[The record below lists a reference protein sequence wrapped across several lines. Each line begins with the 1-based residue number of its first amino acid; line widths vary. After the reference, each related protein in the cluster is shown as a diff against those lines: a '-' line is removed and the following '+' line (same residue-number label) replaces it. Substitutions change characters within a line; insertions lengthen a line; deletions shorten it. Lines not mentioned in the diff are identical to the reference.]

1 MFEVRYDNEKNRMIV
16 KLEGFITKEEAVKY
30 RMACEEVYI
39 KVKPK
44 FTFLVDLRNLK
55 TLPQESIDEIQKVRY
70 SSVKHGAYKGAT
82 VLKDTIVRMQTK
94 RTANQIDGFN
104 EEYFTDIDEAEIYL
118 EQK

>member
-1 MFEVRYDNEKNRMIV
+1 MYEVKYDVSKNRMQMRV
-16 KLEGFITKEEAVKY
+16 EGFITKEEAVKY
-30 RMACEEVYI
+30 RMACEEVYK
-39 KVKPK
+39 KVKPN

-55 TLPQESIDEIQKVRY
+55 TLPQESIDEIQKVRF

-104 EEYFTDIDEAEIYL
+104 EDYFTDINEAEIYL